1 MQLASWHH
9 KVSIFWLNGKNI
21 VGFYNAVMMLICAGH
36 LQANRPSI
44 GSASSY
50 QHVFFKMD
58 VPKAQNVAVVVG
70 TAWTQLEQKEPG
82 SWHGEVLCHNYLTL
96 FGVLA
101 VILTLCHLNHE

>member
-1 MQLASWHH
+1 
-9 KVSIFWLNGKNI
+9 VVI
-21 VGFYNAVMMLICAGH
+21 VICSGH

-70 TAWTQLEQKEPG
+70 TEWTQLDQKEPG
-82 SWHGEVLCHNYLTL
+82 SWHGEVIYRHSISSDCVSPVLDIWCNVFTVIGILCDNVFLITCCTKNSK
-96 FGVLA
+96 
-101 VILTLCHLNHE
+101 IDCH

>member
-1 MQLASWHH
+1 MQLASRHQ
-9 KVSIFWLNGKNI
+9 KVSVFWGLNGKNI
-21 VGFYNAVMMLICAGH
+21 VGFCNAVMILICAGH
-36 LQANRPSI
+36 LQSNRPSI

-82 SWHGEVLCHNYLTL
+82 SWHGEVVCHNFCSYVTL
-96 FGVLA
+96 
-101 VILTLCHLNHE
+101 NE

>member
-1 MQLASWHH
+1 MSVKLGCSALEIT
-9 KVSIFWLNGKNI
+9 VECDLF
-21 VGFYNAVMMLICAGH
+21 FAGH

-70 TAWTQLEQKEPG
+70 TEWTQLEQKEPG
-82 SWHGEVLCHNYLTL
+82 SWHGEVL
-96 FGVLA
+96 
-101 VILTLCHLNHE
+101 